1 MNPENGLRLHNGFNA
16 ERGYSEVMAEEMKG
30 KEDAGNFTDSLR
42 DIQGE
47 YIMLTE
53 LYEKEK
59 SYGLK
64 LAEMMKTLQF
74 EVDSTIPI
82 RPDAV
87 GEQCKEAY
95 LVSEAVVVLVDN
107 KGNRI
112 SRPLY
117 RLPAATIV
125 AVIEECTPELR
136 RLLFEKRRS
145 ESNKV
150 RSLERVLKELKKAQA
165 TFKQSRRDDSEEEE
179 EQEEQKVE
187 AKETAEEKPV
197 PKEQPEVVPQSRPS
211 REGFAFKGSF
221 GDKREVPGI
230 SP

>member
-1 MNPENGLRLHNGFNA
+1 M
-16 ERGYSEVMAEEMKG
+16 SDDQKG
-30 KEDAGNFTDSLR
+30 KEDAGSFTDSLR

-59 SYGLK
+59 SYGLR
-64 LAEMMKTLQF
+64 LADMMKALQN
-74 EVDSTIPI
+74 EVDSTISI
-82 RPDAV
+82 RPDAI

-95 LVSEAVVVLVDN
+95 LVAEAVIVLVDSN
-107 KGNRI
+107 GNRI
-112 SRPLY
+112 SRPLS

-125 AVIEECTPELR
+125 SVIEECTPELR
-136 RLLFEKRRS
+136 RLLFEKRRT

-165 TFKQSRRDDSEEEE
+165 TFKQSRRDEAEDEESKEE
-179 EQEEQKVE
+179 M
-187 AKETAEEKPV
+187 KESAEEEKPV
-197 PKEQPEVVPQSRPS
+197 QKAPEQVAPQARPP
-211 REGFAFKGSF
+211 REAFAFKGSF
-221 GDKREVPGI
+221 GEKREVPGI

>member
-1 MNPENGLRLHNGFNA
+1 MNPQNRLRLHNGFNA
-16 ERGYSEVMAEEMKG
+16 EKDYLDVMAEELKG
-30 KEDAGNFTDSLR
+30 KEDSGNFTDSLR

-59 SYGLK
+59 SYGQK
-64 LAEMMKTLQF
+64 LADMMKTLQY

-107 KGNRI
+107 NGNRI

-125 AVIEECTPELR
+125 SVIEECTPELR

-165 TFKQSRRDDSEEEE
+165 TFKQSRREETEEEDQKE
-179 EQEEQKVE
+179 EM
-187 AKETAEEKPV
+187 KETAEEKPQ

-221 GDKREVPGI
+221 GEKREVPGI

>member
-1 MNPENGLRLHNGFNA
+1 MI
-16 ERGYSEVMAEEMKG
+16 EEQRG
-30 KEDAGNFTDSLR
+30 KEESGSFTDSLR

-59 SYGLK
+59 SYGQRLTD
-64 LAEMMKTLQF
+64 MMKTLQD

-82 RPDAV
+82 RPEAI
-87 GEQCKEAY
+87 GAQCREAY

-107 KGNRI
+107 SGSRI

-117 RLPAATIV
+117 KLPAATIV
-125 AVIEECTPELR
+125 SVIEECTPELR
-136 RLLFEKRRS
+136 RLLFEKRKS

-165 TFKQSRRDDSEEEE
+165 TFKQSRRDEDE
-179 EQEEQKVE
+179 EQDEPKDEMKDRVE
-187 AKETAEEKPV
+187 AKPV
-197 PKEQPEVVPQSRPS
+197 QKEQAQAAPQPRPS
-211 REGFAFKGSF
+211 REGFAFKGSY
-221 GDKREVPGI
+221 GEKREVPGI

>member
-1 MNPENGLRLHNGFNA
+1 
-16 ERGYSEVMAEEMKG
+16 MAEEQKG
-30 KEDAGNFTDSLR
+30 KEEAGSFTDSLR

-59 SYGLK
+59 SYGQK
-64 LAEMMKTLQF
+64 LTDMMKTLQD

-82 RPDAV
+82 RPDAI

-95 LVSEAVVVLVDN
+95 LVSEAVVVLVDGN
-107 KGNRI
+107 GNRI

-117 RLPAATIV
+117 RLPASTIV
-125 AVIEECTPELR
+125 SVIEECTPELR

-145 ESNKV
+145 ESSKV

-165 TFKQSRRDDSEEEE
+165 TFKQSKREE
-179 EQEEQKVE
+179 VE
-187 AKETAEEKPV
+187 DEDAKEDLKERVEEEKPV
-197 PKEQPEVVPQSRPS
+197 PKEPAEVAPQARPS

-221 GDKREVPGI
+221 GEKREVPGI

>member
-59 SYGLK
+59 SYGQK
-64 LAEMMKTLQF
+64 LADMMKTLQY

-107 KGNRI
+107 NGNRI

-125 AVIEECTPELR
+125 SVIEECTPELR

-165 TFKQSRRDDSEEEE
+165 TFKQTRREDTEEEDQKE
-179 EQEEQKVE
+179 EV
-187 AKETAEEKPV
+187 KETAEEKPL
-197 PKEQPEVVPQSRPS
+197 PKEQPEVVPQSRTS

-221 GDKREVPGI
+221 GEKREVPGI

>member
-1 MNPENGLRLHNGFNA
+1 MNSENRLGLHNVFNA
-16 ERGYSEVMAEEMKG
+16 EEGNSETMAEEQKG
-30 KEDAGNFTDSLR
+30 KEEAGNFTDSLR

-59 SYGLK
+59 SYGQK
-64 LAEMMKTLQF
+64 LTDMMKTLQD
-74 EVDSTIPI
+74 EVDSTITI
-82 RPDAV
+82 RPDAI
-87 GEQCKEAY
+87 GGQCREAY

-107 KGNRI
+107 SGNRI

-125 AVIEECTPELR
+125 SVIEECTPELR
-136 RLLFEKRRS
+136 RLLFEKRKT
-145 ESNKV
+145 ESYKV

-165 TFKQSRRDDSEEEE
+165 TFKQSRRDEIE
-179 EQEEQKVE
+179 EQEEPKDEMKNRMEEQK
-187 AKETAEEKPV
+187 PIQ
-197 PKEQPEVVPQSRPS
+197 KEQTEVTPQPRPL
-211 REGFAFKGSF
+211 REGFAFKGSY
-221 GDKREVPGI
+221 GEKREVPGI

>member
-1 MNPENGLRLHNGFNA
+1 
-16 ERGYSEVMAEEMKG
+16 MAEEQKG
-30 KEDAGNFTDSLR
+30 KEETGSFTDSLR

-59 SYGLK
+59 SYGQRLTD
-64 LAEMMKTLQF
+64 MMKTLQD
-74 EVDSTIPI
+74 EVDSTIVI
-82 RPDAV
+82 RPEAIGD
-87 GEQCKEAY
+87 GCTEAY

-107 KGNRI
+107 TGNRI

-117 RLPAATIV
+117 KLPAATIV
-125 AVIEECTPELR
+125 SVIEECTPELR
-136 RLLFEKRRS
+136 RLLFEKRKL

-165 TFKQSRRDDSEEEE
+165 TFKQSRRDEIE
-179 EQEEQKVE
+179 EQDEPKDE
-187 AKETAEEKPV
+187 AKDRMEVKPV
-197 PKEQPEVVPQSRPS
+197 QKDQTEVVPQSRPS
-211 REGFAFKGSF
+211 REGFAFKASF
-221 GDKREVPGI
+221 GEKREVPGI

>member
-1 MNPENGLRLHNGFNA
+1 
-16 ERGYSEVMAEEMKG
+16 MAEEKG
-30 KEDAGNFTDSLR
+30 KEESGNFTDSLR

-59 SYGLK
+59 SYGQRLTD
-64 LAEMMKTLQF
+64 MMKTLQD
-74 EVDSTIPI
+74 EVDSTIAI
-82 RPDAV
+82 RPEAIGD
-87 GEQCKEAY
+87 GCREAY
-95 LVSEAVVVLVDN
+95 LVSEAVVVIVDGS
-107 KGNRI
+107 GNRV

-117 RLPAATIV
+117 KLPAATIV
-125 AVIEECTPELR
+125 SVIEECTPELR
-136 RLLFEKRRS
+136 RLLFEKRKT

-165 TFKQSRRDDSEEEE
+165 TFTQGRRDEIEEEE
-179 EQEEQKVE
+179 EPKDEMKD
-187 AKETAEEKPV
+187 KAEVKQV
-197 PKEQPEVVPQSRPS
+197 QKEQTEVAPKPRPS

-221 GDKREVPGI
+221 GEKREVPGI

>member
-1 MNPENGLRLHNGFNA
+1 
-16 ERGYSEVMAEEMKG
+16 MAEEQRG
-30 KEDAGNFTDSLR
+30 KEEQGNFTDSLR

-59 SYGLK
+59 SYGQRLTD
-64 LAEMMKTLQF
+64 MMKTLQD
-74 EVDSTIPI
+74 EVDSTISI
-82 RPDAV
+82 RPDAI
-87 GEQCKEAY
+87 GAQCREAY
-95 LVSEAVVVLVDN
+95 LVSEAVVVLVDSS
-107 KGNRI
+107 GNRI

-125 AVIEECTPELR
+125 SVIEECTPELR
-136 RLLFEKRRS
+136 RLLFEKRKS

-165 TFKQSRRDDSEEEE
+165 TFKQSRRDEVE
-179 EQEEQKVE
+179 EQDEPKDEMKDRIE
-187 AKETAEEKPV
+187 AKPV
-197 PKEQPEVVPQSRPS
+197 QKEQTQVAPRPS

-221 GDKREVPGI
+221 GEKREVPGI